1 MSHRFLRSACA
12 LFTAFASLVA
22 ARVEADPI
30 DGQLMKHSR
39 EIRDYCLKNRYD
51 AVGVLSFR
59 MKNGDKPVSF
69 RGGTII
75 QSLPERLEYAL
86 ITSLQ
91 QGEKEVKVA
100 HNASA
105 AATKVLGTANYRT
118 TEERKKLFGVSYLQ
132 AWGKPRPQIALDAF
146 LTGKVTIAPGL
157 RTAKVEIESFDRR
170 NPALVKD
177 VLSFEVPVDRY
188 ILADSGTG
196 FSLSAVNKGRFT
208 RSVTEDDI
216 IESTGAAAADGPGAD
231 GKDIDLDLSAAVA
244 SASTLAPSTSTSTTS
259 GFPVEV
265 TLYYS
270 NVKQTLTP
278 DVGITGISNYSVRTP
293 SEGETL
299 EIGLKN
305 LTNEKLGVVLCVNGR
320 STLYEKKGQPDSLD
334 RWALEPNSEY
344 VIRGYFQDDNAT
356 YKPIKAL
363 SEEESERQYADLG
376 GDESAG
382 LIQVYVYRTTPK
394 ASEVVG
400 TSPPVDSGNTTAKK
414 SDLDEIKNSAS
425 IRRFSEEEL
434 ADSSTGTLSQLQE
447 LIVPGKLDY
456 TRGLF
461 AASWGD
467 TRSEK
472 LQTGTLGAV
481 TLTDTMVI
489 RYYSKKP

>member
-1 MSHRFLRSACA
+1 MSHRLLRSACA
-12 LFTAFASLVA
+12 LLVALASLVA

-30 DGQLMKHSR
+30 DGQLMKHGR

-51 AVGVLSFR
+51 AVGILSFR

-86 ITSLQ
+86 IMSLQ
-91 QGEKEVKVA
+91 QGSKEVKVA

-132 AWGKPRPQIALDAF
+132 AWGKPRPQISVDAF

-170 NPALVKD
+170 NPAVIRD
-177 VLSFEVPVDRY
+177 VISFEVPVDRH

-196 FSLSAVNKGRFT
+196 FSLSAVTRGVFT
-208 RSVTEDDI
+208 RAVTDDDI
-216 IESTGAAAADGPGAD
+216 IESTGAASADGPGID
-231 GKDIDLDLSAAVA
+231 GVDIDLDLSAAVS
-244 SASTLAPSTSTSTTS
+244 SATTLTADDSTSTTS

-305 LTNEKLGVVLCVNGR
+305 LTDEKLGVVLCVNGR
-320 STLYEKKGQPDSLD
+320 STLYEKKGQTDSLD

-344 VIRGYFQDDNAT
+344 TIRGYFQDDNAT

-394 ASEVVG
+394 APQVAGG
-400 TSPPVDSGNTTAKK
+400 TPGTDTSSAAK
-414 SDLDEIKNSAS
+414 SDLEEIKNSAS

-461 AASWGD
+461 AADWSD

-472 LQTGTLGAV
+472 LKTGTLGAV

-489 RYYSKKP
+489 RYYSKKQ